1 MYRKIEEQKES
12 EKRSVAEQ
20 VSNKKKTVSEMDN
33 KVLRFNAYSQVQR
46 PHTQDSRDLILL
58 YYLIDD
64 TIQINQIIEPNS
76 GYDGSSVFLRRMK
89 LPKNW
94 NLEASLPG
102 NDTNVNILNVL
113 GDGFMNGR
121 FVADKQETNK
131 KKTEFIKVRRI
142 RQCLHPIQV
151 V

>member
-1 MYRKIEEQKES
+1 MCRKFAERKDV
-12 EKRSVAEQ
+12 EKRSIAEQ
-20 VSNKKKTVSEMDN
+20 VSNKKKTVSEMDR

-46 PHTQDSRDLILL
+46 PHSQDTRDLILL

-64 TIQINQIIEPNS
+64 TIQINQMIEPNS

-121 FVADKQETNK
+121 FVADKQETSK
-131 KKTEFIKVRRI
+131 KKTEFIKVRCI
-142 RQCLHPIQV
+142 GQNLCTI
-151 V
+151 